1 MNEIKIGVVEDEM
14 IIAKSIVS
22 TLLAL
27 NYKVMEPAANYRE
40 AIEMVDAAHPDL
52 LLLDINLGGQKD
64 GIDVAMYARE
74 NCSLPI
80 IFLTANSDKETIQRA
95 KMAKPNAY
103 LLKPFTKEDLYA
115 AIEIAIIN
123 FQDSKQPK
131 INQSPTILFKD
142 GHNFVSV
149 ELNKITFIE
158 SESNYLKIHI
168 ENERTVMI
176 RSTLTEVQKLLPAQ
190 HFTLIR
196 RGVIVNNRY
205 VKKIAFDNIELL
217 SFTFKIT
224 AAAKKELLAK
234 LNT

>member
-27 NYKVMEPAANYRE
+27 QYKVSEPACNYKE
-40 AIEMVDAAHPDL
+40 AIEMINAEQPGL

-95 KMAKPNAY
+95 KLAKPNAY
-103 LLKPFTKEDLYA
+103 LVKPFNKEDLFA
-115 AIEIAIIN
+115 SIEIAIN
-123 FQDSKQPK
+123 NYQDNKQPE
-131 INQSPTILFKD
+131 INQSPSILFKD
-142 GHNFVSV
+142 GHDFVSV
-149 ELNKITFIE
+149 DWNKITYIE
-158 SESNYLKIHI
+158 SETNYLKIHI
-168 ENERTVMI
+168 ENERTVI
-176 RSTLTEVQKLLPAQ
+176 TRSTLTEMQKLLPSQ
-190 HFTLIR
+190 HFTQIR
-196 RGVIVNNRY
+196 RGTIVNHRY
-205 VKKIAFDNIELL
+205 VKKIAFDSIELL
-217 SFTFKIT
+217 SFTLKIT
-224 AAAKKELLAK
+224 PAAKKELLAK

>member
-1 MNEIKIGVVEDEM
+1 MKEIKIGVVEDEM

-27 NYKVMEPAANYRE
+27 QYEVIEPAANYKE
-40 AIEMVDAAHPDL
+40 AIEMINAAEPDV

-95 KMAKPNAY
+95 KIAKPNAY
-103 LLKPFTKEDLYA
+103 LVKPFNKEDLYA
-115 AIEIAIIN
+115 SIEIAINN
-123 FQDSKQPK
+123 FQDSKQPEIK
-131 INQSPTILFKD
+131 QNPTILFKN
-142 GHNFVSV
+142 GHDFVSV
-149 ELNKITFIE
+149 EWSKITFIE
-158 SESNYLKIHI
+158 SETNYLKIHI

-176 RSTLTEVQKLLPAQ
+176 RSTLTEVQKILPPQ
-190 HFTLIR
+190 HFTQIR
-196 RGVIVNNRY
+196 RGVIVNHRY
-205 VKKIAFDNIELL
+205 VKKIAFDSIELL

-224 AAAKKELLAK
+224 PAAKKELLAK

>member
-1 MNEIKIGVVEDEM
+1 MPEIKIGVVEDEM

-27 NYKVMEPAANYRE
+27 QYEVIEPAANYRE
-40 AIEMVDAAHPDL
+40 AIEMIDTAHPDL

-95 KMAKPNAY
+95 KAAKPNAY
-103 LLKPFTKEDLYA
+103 LVKPFNKEDLYA
-115 AIEIAIIN
+115 SIEIAINN
-123 FQDSKQPK
+123 FQDSQQESKQK
-131 INQSPTILFKD
+131 NTILLKN
-142 GHNFVSV
+142 GHEFVSV
-149 ELNKITFIE
+149 DLSKIIFIE
-158 SESNYLKIHI
+158 SETNYIKVHI
-168 ENERTVMI
+168 ENERAVMV
-176 RSTLTEVQKLLPAQ
+176 RSTLTEVEKILPPQ
-190 HFTLIR
+190 HFTHIR
-196 RGVIVNNRY
+196 RGVVVNHRY
-205 VKKIAFDNIELL
+205 IKKIAFDSIQLL

-224 AAAKKELLAK
+224 PAAKKELLAK

>member
-27 NYKVMEPAANYRE
+27 QYKVIEPTANYKE
-40 AIEMVDAAHPDL
+40 AIEMIDAAQPDL

-80 IFLTANSDKETIQRA
+80 IFLTGNSDKETIQRA
-95 KMAKPNAY
+95 KIAKPNAY
-103 LLKPFTKEDLYA
+103 LVKPFNKEELYA
-115 AIEIAIIN
+115 SIEIAINN
-123 FQDSKQPK
+123 FQDNKQPV
-131 INQSPTILFKD
+131 INQSPTILFKN
-142 GHNFVSV
+142 GHDFVLV
-149 ELNKITFIE
+149 EWSKITFIE
-158 SESNYLKIHI
+158 SETNYLKIHI
-168 ENERTVMI
+168 ENERTVI
-176 RSTLTEVQKLLPAQ
+176 TRSTLIEMQKILPSQ
-190 HFTLIR
+190 HFTQIR
-196 RGVIVNNRY
+196 RGIIVNHRY
-205 VKKIAFDNIELL
+205 VKKIAFDSIELL

-224 AAAKKELLAK
+224 PGAKKELLAK